1 MEENKILRENKIPGC
16 DEMTKPEEIK
26 ALSKYLKKIKEVQSE
41 HTTLQKDNLE
51 VPGRKTGRIPKISKL
66 PDTIETV
73 DGKTRRV
80 DLSKQKLNIPNQ
92 KNGQENLNNYK
103 ERLTKNG
110 EVTNLPNLKKNL
122 KDDRKSE
129 LSNYKESINDEREQ
143 QLLNYKE
150 SLINN
155 GQNNKLSD
163 YKESLNDDRE
173 RNSLNDYIE
182 ELDAPNK
189 IKSLSNNKEVLD
201 INSDSELTNY
211 KEKLEDNRNLEELPN
226 YKETIDNSGSES
238 LSNHKETLGI
248 NKNSELND
256 YRENLEIDKEDPG
269 VVKSLPDYKES
280 IIGRS
285 NEDLQNLS
293 DYQEKLRLEGKEHNG
308 EITEF
313 SEYQEGLDLYSG
325 DHSGSVDNLSD
336 TLAKLEPTYNRENS
350 LSNNKEELNLES
362 GGNSGQIDELN
373 DYRENIIDNRETE
386 LSDFKE
392 QLESADSEVELG
404 DYQEKLND
412 NQDDINLSDFKETI
426 EDSRENKLNDYLEEL
441 IEGENEVELSDYK
454 EPLNLNAT
462 DENSGAVSVL
472 PDTKINLDPADDKEE
487 ELSDYQEKLNL
498 ESGDSSGSIEEL
510 GDYKEGLTDDSEN
523 ELGNFID
530 ELVDDRENAL
540 ENTKIQRPNVISPT
554 TQDPNRLY
562 DYFDPN
568 TETELGDH
576 REELIDTRTN
586 ELETTKISKPKE
598 KAPINQSIQ
607 RPYDFFDPMESGNE
621 IDNDNVTLPLE
632 KQPTTQDPTRPYNYF
647 DPSAEGNELYD
658 SVLERPNQAEGTK
671 ASIFEDTINKSDG
684 NDGTDI
690 NSLIEKVKASTNEK
704 DFYNNLLK
712 LFDNFGEWGKKI
724 EGIMSSYLSG
734 TVKLDQLRVAEY
746 EAKLAQEFDYLKN
759 IAPIYIPSYKL
770 PKFNLLG
777 NGLNANTYLRWA
789 VENTVGNIPLHGTA
803 KELLLNETLALL
815 ITARDELEKV
825 SDANR
830 DRLPGGEL
838 SQALSDLVSG
848 GVTEAVG
855 GMVKRAIGAAVGT
868 NINTENPMNRP
879 DGNPVTA
886 WEEVNNRTTSVT
898 TTTNDTSGQATK
910 TKLWEK
916 VGETLSDIGSAAL
929 GLNNSNRTYS
939 FAANYLTGKGIK
951 LTLSELCGTTLS
963 NASSVDDLFSA
974 LRASPYITV
983 PDKFTTTGNNGYV
996 SRTLD
1001 SNAYWEIILEPYCG
1015 PDNGGY
1021 SYLPAI
1027 QEINTRNTAIHGV
1040 NTAYSHW
1047 IPFIGFDLQKS
1058 RMHSKNIGLY
1068 DGEISYPISME
1079 YINELRLT
1087 IVDDQ
1092 YKSWRTYFET
1102 CADAAIYN
1110 SEVHEKDYYTDY
1122 PGGVTA
1128 IDKSSVCVA
1137 LYKNIAFRCVI
1148 FVMTPQ
1154 LSTIKKYDLLLTLKD
1169 MTEESVGD
1177 PSPETAGDLTV
1188 SFSIVG
1194 ENPKTEIKVT
1204 PDMPPV
1210 IEKVQ
1215 NGNDYTSIIDSE
1227 VDDIIGIFD

>member
-73 DGKTRRV
+73 DGKTRKV

-92 KNGQENLNNYK
+92 KNSQGNLNNYK

-129 LSNYKESINDEREQ
+129 LSNYKESINDDREQ
-143 QLLNYKE
+143 QLSNYKE

-163 YKESLNDDRE
+163 YKESLNDDRK
-173 RNSLNDYIE
+173 RNSLNGYIE

-201 INSDSELTNY
+201 INSDSKLTNH

-238 LSNHKETLGI
+238 LSNYKETLEV
-248 NKNSELND
+248 NKNSELNN
-256 YRENLEIDKEDPG
+256 YRENLEIDKEDPS
-269 VVKSLPDYKES
+269 VVKSLPDYKENITDNKDSSLSNYKES
-280 IIGRS
+280 IIGQS
-285 NEDLQNLS
+285 KEDLQNLS
-293 DYQEKLRLEGKEHNG
+293 DYQEKLKLEGKEHNG
-308 EITEF
+308 KITEF
-313 SEYQEGLDLYSG
+313 SDYQEGLDLYSG

-336 TLAKLEPTYNRENS
+336 TLAKLEPTDDKENS
-350 LSNNKEELNLES
+350 LSNYKEELNLES

-373 DYRENIIDNRETE
+373 DYQENIIDSRETE

-392 QLESADSEVELG
+392 QLEGADSEVELG

-412 NQDDINLSDFKETI
+412 DRDDINLSDFKETI
-426 EDSRENKLNDYLEEL
+426 EDSRENKLSDYLEEL
-441 IEGENEVELSDYK
+441 IGGENEAELSDYK

-462 DENSGAVSVL
+462 DGNSDAVSSL
-472 PDTKINLDPADDKEE
+472 PDIKINLDLADDKEE

-498 ESGDSSGSIEEL
+498 DSGENSGSIEEL
-510 GDYKEGLTDDSEN
+510 GDYKEGLTDDREN

-530 ELVDDRENAL
+530 ELVDNRENAFKD
-540 ENTKIQRPNVISPT
+540 TKIQRPNVISPT
-554 TQDPNRLY
+554 TQDP
-562 DYFDPN
+562 
-568 TETELGDH
+568 
-576 REELIDTRTN
+576 
-586 ELETTKISKPKE
+586 
-598 KAPINQSIQ
+598 
-607 RPYDFFDPMESGNE
+607 
-621 IDNDNVTLPLE
+621 
-632 KQPTTQDPTRPYNYF
+632 TRPYNYFDPSAESNELYDSVLEKPSEKAPETQDPNRPYDYF

-658 SVLERPNQAEGTK
+658 SVLERPNQTEGTK
-671 ASIFEDTINKSDG
+671 ASIFEDVINKSESD
-684 NDGTDI
+684 NGTDI

-734 TVKLDQLRVAEY
+734 TVKLDQLKVAEY

-759 IAPIYIPSYKL
+759 MAPIAMSVTPIDIEPRVQSEDSTLYIPSYKL

-838 SQALSDLVSG
+838 SQALSDLVGG

-910 TKLWEK
+910 TKLWEN

-1058 RMHSKNIGLY
+1058 RMHSKNISLY

-1110 SEVHEKDYYTDY
+1110 SEVHEKDYYTTDY
-1122 PGGVTA
+1122 SGGVTA

-1137 LYKNIAFRCVI
+1137 LYKNVAFRCVI

-1204 PDMPPV
+1204 PDMPPK

-1215 NGNDYTSIIDSE
+1215 NGNDYTSIIDSG